1 MSSGSD
7 VETDLIMD
15 VDKLSKGERDELIK
29 LGILSEQ
36 NDIQT
41 FVLPKE
47 YGDREPIQKRA
58 VHIEHT
64 LSEAYEY
71 FPRPSSFSRAL
82 CLEIGGYKIL
92 LISGTASVDENGKSI
107 HVGDFRAQCWRTYRN
122 ITELLN
128 AEDMTWHDIVRTT
141 CYLRD
146 MSRDY
151 KDFNKVRT
159 AFFNWLGLEILPA
172 STGIQA
178 TICREDLLVEIE
190 GIAVTK
196 AK

>member
-1 MSSGSD
+1 MSSGST
-7 VETDLIMD
+7 VEMNLIMD
-15 VDKLSKGERDELIK
+15 VDKLSKGERDELIE
-29 LGILSEQ
+29 LGVLSDE
-36 NDIQT
+36 NEIHT
-41 FVLPKE
+41 YTLPQ
-47 YGDREPIQKRA
+47 YYYDRESIQKHP
-58 VHIEHT
+58 VHVQHT

-82 CLEIGGYKIL
+82 CLEIGEYKIL

-122 ITELLN
+122 ITELLK
-128 AEDMTWHDIVRTT
+128 AEEMTWHDVVRTS

-151 KDFNKVRT
+151 NDFNEVRT
-159 AFFNWLGLEILPA
+159 IFFQWLGFEVLPA

-178 TICREDLLVEIE
+178 TMCREDLLVEIE
-190 GIAVTK
+190 GIAITK
-196 AK
+196 VK

>member
-1 MSSGSD
+1 MSSGNI
-7 VETDLIMD
+7 VETNLVMD
-15 VDKLSKGERDELIK
+15 VDKLSIGERDELIK
-29 LGILSEQ
+29 SGVLSDE
-36 NDIQT
+36 NEIQT
-41 FVLPKE
+41 YTLPK
-47 YGDREPIQKRA
+47 YYYDRESIRKHA
-58 VHIEHT
+58 VHVEHT

-71 FPRPSSFSRAL
+71 LPRPSSFSRAL
-82 CLEIGGYKIL
+82 CLEIGDYKIL

-107 HVGDFRAQCWRTYRN
+107 HPGDFRAQCWRTYRN
-122 ITELLN
+122 ITELLK
-128 AEDMTWHDIVRTT
+128 AEEMTWHDVVRTS

-151 KDFNKVRT
+151 KDFNAVRT
-159 AFFNWLGLEILPA
+159 TFFQWLGLEVLPA

-196 AK
+196 VK